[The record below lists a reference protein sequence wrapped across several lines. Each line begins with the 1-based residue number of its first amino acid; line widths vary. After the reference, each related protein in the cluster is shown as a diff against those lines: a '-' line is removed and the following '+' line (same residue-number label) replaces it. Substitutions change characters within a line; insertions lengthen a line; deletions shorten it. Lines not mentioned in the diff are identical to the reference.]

1 MSGVHI
7 HINAENGGGGGGGGQ
22 AAELAVSTTLQ
33 ELRALRDNGG
43 LIAGQWY
50 RITDYRCSTQQE
62 GTLSAAHQFDVI
74 VRASDASHLNENAF
88 AAHHEGD
95 TYFQDCNLEAWELK
109 YCLDNDTNRFA
120 WADDT
125 QAGAGCGVI
134 YYMKDEWGNEAGYD
148 FKNILFACD
157 SVDPSPEPG
166 GGSGEATRDG
176 DPGYCYTFTWV
187 DENGV
192 IKDASIVCQ
201 TMYTGD
207 GTYMGVTGNVIKDCY
222 LPVVYEGG
230 GGDEPGP
237 GPLSSIDTRGMK
249 GGFTKTGSMVLAKNR
264 DGESGSLKRYLPF
277 NLFINKYEDVGGNY
291 CFGCCSNVLGEDC
304 MFNTFG
310 TWCSFNTFSQDC
322 CDNQFSQGCF
332 NNQFS
337 QGCYGNSFS
346 QNCSGNS
353 FSQRCSGNSFSQ
365 NCQRNTFSQGCQFN
379 QFSQECCNNTF
390 SQYCESN
397 QFSQGCY
404 DNQFSQ
410 YCSNNT
416 FSQDCSR
423 IVLQAGVGS
432 CEITG
437 SDGTVL
443 SGVNGVTVDFS
454 KNGSY
459 AQFAAFRTSGTLRI
473 WNPADDSVS

>member
-22 AAELAVSTTLQ
+22 AAQLAVSTTLQ
-33 ELRALRDNGG
+33 ELRTLRDNGG

-62 GTLSAAHQFDVI
+62 GTQSAAHKFDVI

-157 SVDPSPEPG
+157 SADPSPEPDR
-166 GGSGEATRDG
+166 GSGEATRDG

-201 TMYTGD
+201 TMDTGD

-222 LPVVYEGG
+222 LPVVYQGG

-249 GGFTKTGSMVLAKNR
+249 GGFAKTGSMALAKNR

-277 NLFINKYEDVGGNY
+277 NLFINKYEDVDGNY

-304 MFNTFG
+304 MFNTFL
-310 TWCSFNTFSQDC
+310 TWCNCNTL
-322 CDNQFSQGCF
+322 SQGCQG
-332 NNQFS
+332 NTLSQFCESNTLSQNCRGNSFSQECYDNTLS
-337 QGCYGNSFS
+337 QGCSRNSFS

-353 FSQRCSGNSFSQ
+353 FSQYCS
-365 NCQRNTFSQGCQFN
+365 RNTL
-379 QFSQECCNNTF
+379 
-390 SQYCESN
+390 
-397 QFSQGCY
+397 
-404 DNQFSQ
+404 
-410 YCSNNT
+410 
-416 FSQDCSR
+416 SQDCCKNTLSQSLKIPMESHYR
-423 IVLQAGVGS
+423 RVFKIARYL
-432 CEITG
+432 
-437 SDGTVL
+437 GTTAL
-443 SGVNGVTVDFS
+443 
-454 KNGSY
+454 Y
-459 AQFAAFRTSGTLRI
+459 WQ
-473 WNPADDSVS
+473 